1 MIKLI
6 YNLLQKIW
14 IRALITIAL
23 VILVLLTYNPDS
35 SDFSMDDFKPPLT
48 IEKLCKAIV
57 DDNYNISIQTLI
69 NTINWLN
76 ELLKVPN
83 FYDILHVKKLNINF
97 PKNIT
102 DLVDKTKDY
111 RNKNFS
117 DLNKDK
123 QNTIKRL
130 NHLLLEETYPQE
142 ILNSNDSKNIAFVKA
157 WICVGNLVTLFI
169 SGFIVCY
176 IITEAFKKFASSL
189 AIFIEWVLSLGLCV
203 LMVFAYFKM
212 SSVTHDRLNYLE
224 FSPIVIVLIILLFD
238 LYFLKKNNQEYF
250 PRLHQSRAFV
260 LNFDFGIFG
269 SLALTYTV
277 SLTMKNTFGNEFTQG
292 FISGATAFQLIIAN
306 LIFDPC
312 LYKFETAK

>member
-1 MIKLI
+1 MIKFI
-6 YNLLQKIW
+6 YNWLQKLW
-14 IRALITIAL
+14 IRAIITIL
-23 VILVLLTYNPDS
+23 LIIIVLQLYDSGS
-35 SDFSMDDFKPPLT
+35 SDFSVGEFKLPLT
-48 IEKLCKAIV
+48 IEKLCKTIV
-57 DDNYNISIQTLI
+57 DDNYNVSIQAPI
-69 NTINWLN
+69 NTIDWLN

-83 FYDILHVKKLNINF
+83 FYDILHVKKPNINF
-97 PKNIT
+97 PKSIT

-176 IITEAFKKFASSL
+176 IITEAFKKFAPPL
-189 AIFIEWVLSLGLCV
+189 AIFIEGVLFLGLCV
-203 LMVFAYFKM
+203 LMVFAYLKM
-212 SSVTHDRLNYLE
+212 SSVTHDCLKYLE
-224 FSPIVIVLIILLFD
+224 FSPIGIVLIILLFD
-238 LYFLKKNNQEYF
+238 LYFLKESNQEYF

-260 LNFDFGIFG
+260 LNFDI
-269 SLALTYTV
+269 
-277 SLTMKNTFGNEFTQG
+277 GN
-292 FISGATAFQLIIAN
+292 
-306 LIFDPC
+306 
-312 LYKFETAK
+312 YW